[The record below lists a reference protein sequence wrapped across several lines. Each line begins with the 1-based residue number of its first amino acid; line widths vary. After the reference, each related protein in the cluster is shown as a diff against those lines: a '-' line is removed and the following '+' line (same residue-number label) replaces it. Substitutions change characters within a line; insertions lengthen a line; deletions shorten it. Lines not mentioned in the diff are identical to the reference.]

1 MESGS
6 SGRTIATTL
15 DPAPQDSQ
23 RRETE
28 ARPRHGTGVARS
40 TKSGSAAR
48 GRPLHLVWT
57 LGLSLVCAGLAV
69 SDLLLA
75 WERDVYDVLCRAGAS
90 HDQRSADIG
99 LILLDEATLDWG
111 RDRFEHGADDAGGGL
126 PRAALLFPWN
136 RSVYD
141 FLINYLAGCGAEVVA
156 LDIELSGPHPGGDR
170 SGDEGLGLTSALQN
184 KVGAPFVVHALN
196 FESAAERQ
204 AEVAA
209 LDELQRA
216 CLTGAAVEVA
226 GWRAAGVPFDRSDIG
241 PYSNPVLP
249 YRTILAA
256 FADAP
261 GLLRMGAVTAQADPD
276 GVIRRTPLIVA
287 WEDRCYP
294 SLGLAAALARLQTRE
309 GPVTIAVEDG
319 ALVLATAKA
328 RRRLP
333 LTTGGDLLVRWRDDG
348 REDPADPSVGRYP
361 TWPAHRVLRSA
372 MKTLGIPGWQS
383 PPAPDGY
390 FLEPGA
396 FAGRV
401 VFLGANAAGLRD
413 LKATPVAEDY
423 PGVKIHAAVAEAAL
437 SGDAVRR
444 AALGWR
450 GALVACVTL
459 FTALVT
465 LLGRSQVWRLGLVAF
480 VAVGVVGAGAALFL
494 LAGLWVDVV
503 APLLCIA
510 IAYSTA
516 TTVNFLGEGRRSR
529 AIAGMFQHFAP
540 AEVVRQL
547 IAHPDALALEGD
559 TREIT
564 SFFSDIRGF
573 TSLSNAPRMQADP
586 GLLTAHLNAYLTEMT
601 RAITDCGGTVDKYI
615 GDAVVAVFGAPLA
628 LADHAQAACRAALLC
643 QQRVAD
649 FNARAEA
656 DGLPGLPTRIG
667 LYSGKATLGLV
678 GSEHRL
684 SYTAIGSTV
693 NIASRMEGVN
703 KAYGTWVLA
712 GGTTIA
718 LAKGSLRT
726 RLLDRV
732 RVPGVLDDD
741 PPLEVHQ
748 VLAVGDAEGAP
759 GIELPGEPLTDDFL
773 RGFEAARGLYESRR
787 FEAAGDAYDRL
798 LAFRDDPPSRV
809 LLARCRAWSSA
820 PPPEDWDGSYRM
832 EGK

>member
-1 MESGS
+1 MESVS
-6 SGRTIATTL
+6 SAPTIPTAL
-15 DPAPQDSQ
+15 EPAHPNGQS
-23 RRETE
+23 RETAPRPRSGTGLARPNSA
-28 ARPRHGTGVARS
+28 ARPRKRS
-40 TKSGSAAR
+40 A
-48 GRPLHLVWT
+48 WT
-57 LGLSLVCAGLAV
+57 FGLALACAGLCV
-69 SDLLLA
+69 SDLLLV
-75 WERDVYDVLCRAGAS
+75 WERDVYDVLCRAGVAS
-90 HDQRSADIG
+90 AERSADIG

-111 RDRFEHGADDAGGGL
+111 RDRFERGGDAASSGL
-126 PRAALLFPWN
+126 PPAALLFPWN

-141 FLINYLAGCGAEVVA
+141 FLINYVANCGADVVA

-170 SGDEGLGLTSALQN
+170 SGDEGLGLTSAMQN
-184 KVGAPFVVHALN
+184 KVGKPFVVHALN
-196 FESAAERQ
+196 FESAAARQ
-204 AEVAA
+204 TEVAA
-209 LDELQRA
+209 LDQLQRA

-226 GWRAAGVPFDRSDIG
+226 GWRDAGVPFDRSDVG

-249 YRTILAA
+249 YRSILAA

-261 GLLRMGAVTAQADPD
+261 TSLRMGAVTAQPDPD
-276 GVIRRTPLIVA
+276 GVIRRARLMVA
-287 WEDRCYP
+287 WEGRCYP

-309 GPVTIAVEDG
+309 GPVTIEVANG
-319 ALVLATAKA
+319 ALELQTARA

-333 LTTGGDLLVRWRDDG
+333 LTTSGDLLVRWRDDG
-348 REDPADPSVGRYP
+348 REDPTDPAVGRYP

-372 MKTLGIPGWQS
+372 MKTLGIPGWQE

-390 FLEPGA
+390 FLEPAA
-396 FAGRV
+396 FAGRI

-437 SGDAVRR
+437 TGDAVRR
-444 AALGWR
+444 ASQWWR
-450 GALVACVTL
+450 GALAAGVTL

-465 LLGRSQVWRLGLVAF
+465 LRARSQVWRSVLVAG
-480 VAVGVVGAGAALFL
+480 VAVSLVALAATSFRVAGVWL
-494 LAGLWVDVV
+494 DVV
-503 APLLCIA
+503 APLLGIA

-529 AIAGMFQHFAP
+529 AIAGIFQHFAP
-540 AEVVRQL
+540 AEVVQQL
-547 IAHPDALALEGD
+547 IAHPDALALAGD

-573 TSLSNAPRMQADP
+573 TSLSNTPQMQADP

-601 RAITDCGGTVDKYI
+601 RAITECGGTVDKYI

-628 LADHAQAACRAALLC
+628 LANHAHAACRAALLC
-643 QQRVAD
+643 QQRIAE
-649 FNARAEA
+649 FNARAVAE
-656 DGLPGLPTRIG
+656 GLPALPTRIG
-667 LYSGKATLGLV
+667 LYSGAATLGLV

-712 GGTTIA
+712 GGATVA
-718 LAKGSLRT
+718 LAKDGLRT

-732 RVPGVLDDD
+732 RVPGLLDDA

-748 VLAVGDAEGAP
+748 VLAVDAEGAS
-759 GIELPGEPLTDDFL
+759 GIELPGEPLPVEFL
-773 RGFEAARGLYESRR
+773 RGFEAARSLYDSRR
-787 FEAAGDAYDRL
+787 FAAAGDAFERL
-798 LAFRDDPPSRV
+798 LANRDDPPSRV
-809 LLARCRAWSSA
+809 LAVRCRAWAAA
-820 PPPEDWDGSYRM
+820 PPPADWDGSYRLDA
-832 EGK
+832 K